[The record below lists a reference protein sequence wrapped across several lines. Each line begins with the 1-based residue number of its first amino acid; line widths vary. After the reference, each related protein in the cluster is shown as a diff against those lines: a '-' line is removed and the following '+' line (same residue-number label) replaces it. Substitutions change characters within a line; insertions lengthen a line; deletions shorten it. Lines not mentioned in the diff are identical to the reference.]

1 MNKLHTVTRGK
12 LVKHELTMQS
22 YSDLRKRTIRVWL
35 PENYDANDKTKKFP
49 VLYMHD
55 GQNLFDF
62 YTSFVGEWEVDETI
76 SRLID
81 EGYPGAIVVGID
93 NSPDRLNEL
102 SPSWA
107 RSKAGKIL
115 EKPSGENYAKFIVN
129 EVIPFINKNYPTLTD
144 RENTLIGGSSMGGVM
159 SLFMALNYADIFG
172 GGLLFSSALQL
183 YEEKALDDFLRNNI
197 SKAKNLPNLYIY
209 SGNAGGDKAIGM
221 YVAILANKLLKFGYK
236 KSLLTTLLDQEADHN
251 EQAWAIHFPRA
262 FKKLVNFKIKQ

>member
-12 LVKHELTMQS
+12 LIKHELTMHS

-35 PENYDANDKTKKFP
+35 PENYDANNKTKKFP

-55 GQNLFDF
+55 AQNLFDF

-81 EGYPGAIVVGID
+81 EGYGGAIVVGID

-107 RSKAGKIL
+107 RSKVGKIL
-115 EKPSGENYAKFIVN
+115 ENPSGEKYATFIVN
-129 EVIPFINKNYPTLTD
+129 EVIPFINQNYHTLPE

-159 SLFMALNYADIFG
+159 SLFMALNYADVFG

-183 YEEKALDDFLRNNI
+183 YEEKGLDDFLKSAI
-197 SKAKNLPNLYIY
+197 KQAKTLPNLYIY
-209 SGNAGGDKAIGM
+209 SGNAGGDAAIGM
-221 YVAILANKLLKFGYK
+221 YVDILAHKLVEFGYS
-236 KSLLTTLLDQEADHN
+236 KSQLTTLLDEEADHN
-251 EQAWAIHFPRA
+251 EKAWAVHFPRA
-262 FKKLVNFKIKQ
+262 FQTLVNINVKK